1 MGKITLQDIKEM
13 MADAESI
20 VDDEPPECIQVLTRH
35 LTDEEIHEVWEFMIS
50 LPDAVWSE
58 QDREKALVDLLETR
72 RAHLIMKP
80 DQRTQAVYCK
90 VKWG

>member
-20 VDDEPPECIQVLTRH
+20 VDDESPDYIQVLTRY
-35 LTDEEIHEVWEFMIS
+35 LTDEEIHEVWEFMVG

-58 QDREKALVDLLETR
+58 QDRAKALVDLLEAR

-80 DQRTQAVYCK
+80 DQQAQAVYCK